1 MRSDAARNLD
11 AVLETGAAVLA
22 GDPGASMA
30 AIAERAGVDRSTVY
44 RRFANRDA
52 LLAAVHQAKIDSADR
67 AMDAARLEEAPV
79 AVALHRYVEG
89 IVEVSRR
96 WPVDLER
103 FAADPAAAEGAA
115 RLLGRL
121 DAFIERAIREGLLDA
136 DPVWAREVLRALTHV
151 AAHETPDI
159 PPGRAADLVTKTLLE
174 GLG

>member
-1 MRSDAARNLD
+1 
-11 AVLETGAAVLA
+11 
-22 GDPGASMA
+22 MA
-30 AIAERAGVDRSTVY
+30 AIAEHAGVDRSTVY
-44 RRFANRDA
+44 RRFANREA
-52 LLAAVHQAKIDSADR
+52 LLAAVHQAKIDSAER
-67 AMDAARLEEAPV
+67 VMDEARLQEAPV

-103 FAADPAAAEGAA
+103 FNADPAAAERTA

-136 DPVWAREVLRALTHV
+136 DPLWAREVLRAITHV
-151 AAHETPDI
+151 AAHGTPDM
-159 PPGRAADLVTKTLLE
+159 PPGRAADLVTKTLLA